1 MDISTILV
9 KDFKKIGMISH
20 AYHNIKN
27 MKFQRQTFNI
37 YFDININ
44 MIFECT
50 MYVITTEN
58 THIVDE
64 RGKTKSYF

>member
-1 MDISTILV
+1 
-9 KDFKKIGMISH
+9 MISH